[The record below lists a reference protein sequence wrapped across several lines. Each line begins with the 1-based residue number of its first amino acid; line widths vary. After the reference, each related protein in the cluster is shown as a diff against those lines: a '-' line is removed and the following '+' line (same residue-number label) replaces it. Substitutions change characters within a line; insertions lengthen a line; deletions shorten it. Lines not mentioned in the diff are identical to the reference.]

1 MQPDYTIDHFL
12 QRALRRLDLGEVA
25 DEARVERIYRQLAGD
40 LISRLTPSVNFSRG
54 ILTLR
59 FSAAALRHEMSHRRE
74 SLRQRINDQLG
85 AEMIHKIVIR

>member
-25 DEARVERIYRQLAGD
+25 DEARVEHIYRQLAGD
-40 LISRLTPSVNFSRG
+40 LISRLTPSVNYTKG
-54 ILTLR
+54 TLTLR
-59 FSAAALRHEMSHRRE
+59 LSSAALRHEMFNRRE

-85 AEMIHKIVIR
+85 AEVVRRIIIR